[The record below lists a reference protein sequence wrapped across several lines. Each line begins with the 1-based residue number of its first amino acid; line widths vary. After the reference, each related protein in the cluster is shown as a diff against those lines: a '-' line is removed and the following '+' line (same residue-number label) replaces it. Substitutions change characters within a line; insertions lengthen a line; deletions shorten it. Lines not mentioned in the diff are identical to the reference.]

1 MLTENRE
8 SERGRDQ
15 VGKWNADVSV
25 ESLSNENQNKIIKKS
40 SLKINVSIGN
50 LMIHKNNCVL
60 PVYGLPNE
68 FRIPI
73 TERERQ

>member
-25 ESLSNENQNKIIKKS
+25 ESLSNENQNKLIKK
-40 SLKINVSIGN
+40 I
-50 LMIHKNNCVL
+50 
-60 PVYGLPNE
+60 
-68 FRIPI
+68 F
-73 TERERQ
+73 TED